1 LFKIKLN
8 EEVEEVLFEGNAPP
22 TPTFTDKEC
31 KYDSSEKER
40 DYDKYSS
47 TSNSE
52 KKQEVRLSIGKI
64 SRSRSPN

>member
-8 EEVEEVLFEGNAPP
+8 EEVPFEGNAPP
-22 TPTFTDKEC
+22 TPTFTYNSDKEC

-52 KKQEVRLSIGKI
+52 KSKK
-64 SRSRSPN
+64 

>member
-8 EEVEEVLFEGNAPP
+8 EEVPFEGNASP
-22 TPTFTDKEC
+22 TPTFTYKEC

-52 KKQEVRLSIGKI
+52 KSKK
-64 SRSRSPN
+64 